1 MGFTRHHVQDR
12 LDAGRLHRIHRGVYA
27 VGHRS
32 ITAKARWMA
41 AVLAAGP
48 DALLSHR
55 QALSLWDL
63 LAIPSG
69 AIHVTVPAHSG
80 KPGPKGVRVH
90 TTEHLTAADRTQID
104 NIPVT
109 SLAWTL
115 VDHAATAHP
124 QRVRSVLEQVQR
136 RELHVELDELLER
149 FPNRKG
155 TKAIRA
161 ALAQMRGPAPWT
173 QSQLEDRFLA
183 LIRESG
189 LPEPETNVLVEGE
202 LVDAL
207 WRDQR
212 LIVEVDGYEFH
223 KSRAQFET
231 DRRRDAK
238 LQVAGY
244 RVLRVTQRRL
254 QNDAGAVLA
263 EILALLSEP
272 RAA

>member
-1 MGFTRHHVQDR
+1 
-12 LDAGRLHRIHRGVYA
+12 
-27 VGHRS
+27 
-32 ITAKARWMA
+32 
-41 AVLAAGP
+41 P
-48 DALLSHR
+48 
-55 QALSLWDL
+55 
-63 LAIPSG
+63 IPSG
-69 AIHVTVPAHSG
+69 AIDVTVPG
-80 KPGPKGVRVH
+80 RTGRNGPEGIRIHRSVH
-90 TTEHLTAADRTQID
+90 LAAADRAQID

-109 SLAWTL
+109 SLAWAL
-115 VDHAATAHP
+115 VDYAATAHP

-149 FPNRKG
+149 LPNRRG
-155 TKAIRA
+155 TKAIRT

-173 QSQLEDRFLA
+173 QSVLEDRFLA

-207 WRDQR
+207 WRGQR
-212 LIVEVDGYEFH
+212 LIVEVDGFEFH

-244 RVLRVTQRRL
+244 RVLRITQRRL
-254 QNDAGAVLA
+254 EQDPGGVLA
-263 EILALLSEP
+263 EIRALLSGP
-272 RAA
+272 RAAWAAAGP